1 MTLFTLLVCIVGLVA
16 ALWLVD
22 RDPVAGLVVYC
33 ALAALVCGLAAL
45 SERRHV

>member
-1 MTLFTLLVCIVGLVA
+1 MKFFALLVCLVLVA

-33 ALAALVCGLAAL
+33 ALAALVCGLAVV

>member
-1 MTLFTLLVCIVGLVA
+1 MKFFAVLVCLVGLVA

-33 ALAALVCGLAAL
+33 ALAALVCGLAAV

>member
-1 MTLFTLLVCIVGLVA
+1 MKFFAVLVCLGLVA

-33 ALAALVCGLAAL
+33 ALAALVCGLAAV

>member
-1 MTLFTLLVCIVGLVA
+1 MKSFAVLVLLGGLLG
-16 ALWLVD
+16 ALWLTD
-22 RDPVAGLVVYC
+22 REPVAGLVVYC